1 MTNSVCWYN
10 VACCLNL
17 AGLVGMDLS
26 PILKFPNGGIDA
38 KANSVNSC
46 FFDWLCMVKTQV
58 VNRCLLKKLQAQ
70 VISSPSEGLGR
81 LRWRKTF
88 QYAVS

>member
-1 MTNSVCWYN
+1 
-10 VACCLNL
+10 
-17 AGLVGMDLS
+17 MDLS

-46 FFDWLCMVKTQV
+46 FFGWLRMVKTQV

-81 LRWRKTF
+81 LRWYGHLPLGNGGRKTF
-88 QYAVS
+88 QCAVS